1 MAHGSPKHRRR
12 MKSLSTLSCRL
23 ALAVVV
29 TVTLWCVPAT
39 AQQLAPSPL
48 ATAAE
53 GQWLPDP
60 AQWMAGP
67 RVEAAPPIA
76 LRLESERAPF
86 PRVFGGAVLGL
97 AAGAAVGG
105 LATAIIDNVLP
116 LYLAVPVG
124 AGIGAHL
131 ANRKQGNLPLAIGVT
146 FPVGV
151 VVPFALMGGI
161 PQGDDLLLFGAG
173 SVLILAGTPAL
184 VEWWSAGW

>member
-1 MAHGSPKHRRR
+1 MVLLP
-12 MKSLSTLSCRL
+12 LL
-23 ALAVVV
+23 ALA
-29 TVTLWCVPAT
+29 LISPWGS
-39 AQQLAPSPL
+39 AQ
-48 ATAAE
+48 
-53 GQWLPDP
+53 GQWQPDP
-60 AQWMAGP
+60 PWWTAEAQ
-67 RVEAAPPIA
+67 VDAPPAIA
-76 LRLESERAPF
+76 LGLEAERAPF
-86 PRVFGGAVLGL
+86 LRVFGGAVLGL

-105 LATAIIDNVLP
+105 LGTALTNSVVP
-116 LYLAVPVG
+116 VFLAVPVG